1 MGDLNLFEQ
10 LNPDLELWVD
20 AQNVAPMDPSR
31 ISVGDTSLDINMQ
44 GISWGIF
51 WCTQGVEYTETARI
65 ELEFNCPADVSGDGV
80 VDIQDLL
87 QLIGA
92 WGPCND
98 CDEDIDN
105 SGDVDVEDLL
115 SLIDFWGNDCP

>member
-1 MGDLNLFEQ
+1 M
-10 LNPDLELWVD
+10 
-20 AQNVAPMDPSR
+20 
-31 ISVGDTSLDINMQ
+31 
-44 GISWGIF
+44 
-51 WCTQGVEYTETARI
+51 
-65 ELEFNCPADVSGDGV
+65 